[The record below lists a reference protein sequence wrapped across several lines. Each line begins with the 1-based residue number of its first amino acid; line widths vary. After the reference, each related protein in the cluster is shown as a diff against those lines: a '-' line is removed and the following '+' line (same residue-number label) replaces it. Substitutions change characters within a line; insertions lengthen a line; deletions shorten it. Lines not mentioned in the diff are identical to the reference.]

1 MSTGIAKFGGDPDED
16 GVEMAAFNDKNGSA
30 EDLATV
36 EALSNDRVR
45 ASLALWTAGATYG
58 DIAAQ
63 FGFRSP
69 AVAAMAIERA
79 LSESVDDTQDRTKL
93 RRRMSLTLDRLL
105 RAVMPKAI
113 DTQNPEQLPA
123 VRTALT
129 VVERYA
135 KLNGLDAPTQVEVN
149 LVDDEK
155 FTTLVELAA
164 RGMGMDIPVEADIWD
179 AEYVDEVV
187 EDGEEEPRE
196 G

>member
-1 MSTGIAKFGGDPDED
+1 VSTGIAKFGGDPENDGED
-16 GVEMAAFNDKNGSA
+16 MAKFADKNGSA

-36 EALSNDRVR
+36 ESLGNDKVR
-45 ASLALWTAGATYG
+45 GALALWTAGATYG

-63 FGFRSP
+63 FGFRTPS
-69 AVAAMAIERA
+69 VAAMAIERA

-113 DTQNPEQLPA
+113 NGENPEQLPA
-123 VRTALT
+123 VRVALT

-135 KLNGLDAPTQVEVN
+135 KLNGLDAPVQVDVN

-164 RGMGMDIPVEADIWD
+164 RGMGMPVPVEADIWD
-179 AEYVDEVV
+179 AEFVDEEV
-187 EDGEEEPRE
+187 EDADTEE

>member
-1 MSTGIAKFGGDPDED
+1 MSSGIAKFGGDPDEE
-16 GVEMAAFNDKNGSA
+16 GAEMAAFNDKNGSA

-36 EALSNDRVR
+36 NAMSNDRVR

-63 FGFRSP
+63 FNFRSP

-79 LSESVDDTQDRTKL
+79 LSENVDDTQDRTKL

-135 KLNGLDAPTQVEVN
+135 KLNGLDAPTQVDVN

-155 FTTLVELAA
+155 FTSLVELAA
-164 RGMGMDIPVEADIWD
+164 RGMGMAVPEEADIWD
-179 AEYVDEVV
+179 AEFVEEEV
-187 EDGEEEPRE
+187 EDAEPEE

>member
-1 MSTGIAKFGGDPDED
+1 MSSGIAKFGGDPEND
-16 GVEMAAFNDKNGSA
+16 GEMADFNDRNGS
-30 EDLATV
+30 EKDLATV
-36 EALSNDRVR
+36 NSMNNETVR
-45 ASLALWTAGATYG
+45 SALALWTAGATYA

-63 FGFRSP
+63 FRLRSP
-69 AVAAMAIERA
+69 AVAGMAIERA

-135 KLNGLDAPTQVEVN
+135 RLNGLDAPIQHDVN
-149 LVDDEK
+149 VVDDEK
-155 FTTLVELAA
+155 FNRLVELAA
-164 RGMGMDIPVEADIWD
+164 RGMGMPIPVEADIFDEEYMD
-179 AEYVDEVV
+179 AEVV
-187 EDGEEEPRE
+187 EDEDPEAER
-196 G
+196 